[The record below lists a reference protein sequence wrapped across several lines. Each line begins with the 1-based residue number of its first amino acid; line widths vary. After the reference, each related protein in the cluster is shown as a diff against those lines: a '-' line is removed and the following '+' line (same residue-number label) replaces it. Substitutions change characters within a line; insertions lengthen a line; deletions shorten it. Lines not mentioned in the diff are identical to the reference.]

1 MNYIGLPTNQFAQA
15 NPFFHLSAVL
25 FVYVGVIRGLVQQ
38 VLYLHTYTCI
48 HVYILKQEALQ
59 GPSEAVNTAHVRQY
73 SPRSVASRA
82 VLTDLGRIDG
92 RGRPLKCFLVL
103 LSD

>member
-1 MNYIGLPTNQFAQA
+1 MFGAIKPESLRLSKRQYLAEFFSWGTKHGTWDDTRGKGIGTIIKRKDI
-15 NPFFHLSAVL
+15 V
-25 FVYVGVIRGLVQQ
+25 
-38 VLYLHTYTCI
+38 
-48 HVYILKQEALQ
+48 KQEAQ
-59 GPSEAVNTAHVRQY
+59 RGPSEAVNTAHVRQY
-73 SPRSVASRA
+73 NPRSVASRV